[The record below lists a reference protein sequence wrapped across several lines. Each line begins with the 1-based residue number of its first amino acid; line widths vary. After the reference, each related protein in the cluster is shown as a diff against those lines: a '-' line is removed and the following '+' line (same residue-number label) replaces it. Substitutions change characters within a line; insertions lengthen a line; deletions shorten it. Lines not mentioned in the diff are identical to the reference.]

1 MEPIGRSLQGVTG
14 RPDFQKRLEQ
24 MKEKVMKD
32 QDVQAFLKE
41 NEEVIDQKMIEKS
54 LNKLYEYIEQ
64 SKNCSYCSEDE
75 NCNNLLE
82 ATIRSLLSM
91 GGLLISS
98 ITNVQSNGSST
109 SRRNNSLL

>member
-54 LNKLYEYIEQ
+54 LK
-64 SKNCSYCSEDE
+64 
-75 NCNNLLE
+75 
-82 ATIRSLLSM
+82 
-91 GGLLISS
+91 
-98 ITNVQSNGSST
+98 
-109 SRRNNSLL
+109 